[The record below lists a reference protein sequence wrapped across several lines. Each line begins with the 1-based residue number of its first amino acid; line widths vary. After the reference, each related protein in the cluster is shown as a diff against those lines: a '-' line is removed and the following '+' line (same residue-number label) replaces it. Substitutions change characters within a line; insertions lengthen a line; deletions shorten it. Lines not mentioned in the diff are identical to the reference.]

1 MDWIVTTGPTV
12 DDAVEIALD
21 ELSVSRE
28 DVEFEVVAEPKT
40 SLFGLRRKQARVRL
54 RVRPVAPP
62 PKRDRHRPER
72 NSKNRKPRNLRRKD
86 KTKTAAS
93 SRKRTALNPDK
104 ADGSNR
110 NRTSKR
116 SVPNADTGRDQ
127 KSDVKQSPIG
137 NRRKRTISAAQ
148 TPHYTKA
155 PNIRSAQASDD
166 EQDQVKAPIIRRT
179 RKIDH

>member
-62 PKRDRHRPER
+62 PKRDRRRPER
-72 NSKNRKPRNLRRKD
+72 NSKNRKPRNLRRED
-86 KTKTAAS
+86 KMKTATS
-93 SRKRTALNPDK
+93 SRKRTAPNPDK

-116 SVPNADTGRDQ
+116 SVPKADTGRDQ
-127 KSDVKQSPIG
+127 KSDVKPSPTG

-148 TPHYTKA
+148 TPHHTKA
-155 PNIRSAQASDD
+155 PNIRSPQASDD
-166 EQDQVKAPIIRRT
+166 DQDQVKAPTIRRT